1 MRVRN
6 RETEKHDFF
15 FFYVFFSVSSA
26 KDIFGKSLFQSFI
39 LLTHTLFIFSLHQ
52 HVFPLFPLPFQGLVH
67 EQLRCRAR
75 EALNHSLDRGSRIY
89 SPCIQEVRA
98 SLANLQPQIR
108 VLLSNGEPMLV
119 HVRSPHQSCLSFVND
134 ICAALGLDV
143 HCASVSSCSSSCS
156 SCSSSSLLL
165 LYQYVPVFDMAHLV
179 S

>member
-1 MRVRN
+1 MAN
-6 RETEKHDFF
+6 LFF
-15 FFYVFFSVSSA
+15 P
-26 KDIFGKSLFQSFI
+26 IFHPSH
-39 LLTHTLFIFSLHQ
+39 THTLYFLSPSTY
-52 HVFPLFPLPFQGLVH
+52 FPLFPLPFQGLVH

-143 HCASVSSCSSSCS
+143 HCASVSSCSCSSCS

-165 LYQYVPVFDMAHLV
+165 LYQYSIWLTCLLIF
-179 S
+179 